1 MQTGKPEIVHFLS
14 LFSSSSTI
22 RGININGINISPS
35 SDARNLGVTVDSH
48 LQMTKHV
55 NNISKSAFL
64 AIRNIG
70 RIRKYLDSENCERL
84 VHAFVISKLDSC
96 NSLLVG
102 LPNSEIEKL
111 QRVQNC
117 AARLVMGAKRGEH
130 ITPILYHL
138 QWLPIRCRIDF
149 KILLMTYKALNCQAL
164 SYITELLLIK
174 TLIQHTYNAKKN
186 FVVLF
191 KTNFPA
197 FPSYSAFLGITVKG
211 LKLNQYKNIKVKQLP
226 PPPYVW

>member
-1 MQTGKPEIVHFLS
+1 MG
-14 LFSSSSTI
+14 ST
-22 RGININGINISPS
+22 SAHH
-35 SDARNLGVTVDSH
+35 DARNLGVTVDSH

-70 RIRKYLDSENCERL
+70 RIRKYLDRENCERL

-96 NSLLVG
+96 DSLLVG

-130 ITPILYHL
+130 ITPIQYHL

-164 SYITELLLIK
+164 SYITELLTLCKPKCSLRSASQKMLEFPKSNTKSYGDRSFSVAAAKLWNALPLYIKSVDTKNSFKSSLK
-174 TLIQHTYNAKKN
+174 TL
-186 FVVLF
+186 LF
-191 KTNFPA
+191 HR
-197 FPSYSAFLGITVKG
+197 YY
-211 LKLNQYKNIKVKQLP
+211 Q
-226 PPPYVW
+226 